1 MKRRLKPLLLT
12 ITAMLLLSALS
23 YAQDG
28 PSGASSLP
36 SVSPTPVAVSFEDA
50 AKLTLDQLDAAES
63 YVRKLEVEK
72 AVADERLGIEK
83 ERTRLQASIIEAK
96 DAQLTANAKE
106 KEAMVAIDA
115 ERDKKDKAK
124 DKRIADLE
132 KKKGG
137 SFVKGFGVG
146 FVTGFFAHVFL

>member
-1 MKRRLKPLLLT
+1 M
-12 ITAMLLLSALS
+12 
-23 YAQDG
+23 
-28 PSGASSLP
+28 
-36 SVSPTPVAVSFEDA
+36 
-50 AKLTLDQLDAAES
+50 DAAES

-115 ERDKKDKAK
+115 EKEKKLTAQAE
-124 DKRIADLE
+124 RITKLE

-146 FVTGFFAHVFL
+146 FVAGFLSHVFL